1 MALQIGDTYDVEVVK
16 ILPFG
21 AVVKMSDNS
30 TELVHIS
37 NISDKFVKDI
47 NDYLEIGK
55 IYKVDC
61 ISGSVKEK
69 ELSMKAYVD

>member
-1 MALQIGDTYDVEVVK
+1 MTLQIGDTYDVEVVK

-47 NDYLEIGK
+47 NDYLELGK

-61 ISGSVKEK
+61 VSGSVKEK

>member
-1 MALQIGDTYDVEVVK
+1 MTLQIGDTYDVEVVK

-61 ISGSVKEK
+61 VSGSVKEK